1 MPYATIDN
9 ARLDRREVMPTLLGD
24 ISDFLII
31 GGIAGGSKDVG
42 AHAKDTSNAFLLG
55 GAMGGAAMTALG
67 LALTRTDRQV
77 LLVTGDG
84 ELLMA
89 LGSLATIGARLPK
102 NLSILV
108 VDNEH
113 YGSTG
118 DQSTHTS
125 FGIDLATVAQ
135 GCGIPN
141 TRLVT
146 TIDQIPDASKLLH
159 QADTPCFI
167 VVKVHGG
174 PPGKFKLNQH
184 AEECKLE
191 FRHALLGKR

>member
-1 MPYATIDN
+1 
-9 ARLDRREVMPTLLGD
+9 
-24 ISDFLII
+24 
-31 GGIAGGSKDVG
+31 
-42 AHAKDTSNAFLLG
+42 
-55 GAMGGAAMTALG
+55 MGGAAMTALG
-67 LALTRTDRQV
+67 LALTQPKRRV

-84 ELLMA
+84 ELLMS

-102 NLSILV
+102 NLAILI

-118 DQSTHTS
+118 DQSTHTR
-125 FGIDLATVAQ
+125 FGIDLKTVAE

-146 TIDQIPDASKLLH
+146 STDQIQEASKLLH
-159 QADTPCFI
+159 QVDAPCFV

-174 PPGKFKLNQH
+174 PPGAFKLNQH
-184 AEECKLE
+184 AEECKLA
-191 FRHALLGKR
+191 FRLALLGKR

>member
-1 MPYATIDN
+1 MPYDTIDN
-9 ARLDRREVMPTLLGD
+9 SRLDRREIMPKLLGD
-24 ISDFLII
+24 ISDFLIV

-42 AHAKDTSNAFLLG
+42 AHAKDTSNLFLLG

-67 LALTRTDRQV
+67 LAHTQPDRQI

-84 ELLMA
+84 ELLMG
-89 LGSLATIGARLPK
+89 LGSLATIGARLPR

-108 VDNEH
+108 VDNSI

-118 DQSTHTS
+118 DQPTHTS
-125 FGIDLATVAQ
+125 FGIDLKTIAE

-146 TIDQIPDASKLLH
+146 TKDQVAEASQLLH
-159 QADTPCFI
+159 QKDTPCFV

-191 FRHALLGKR
+191 FRRALLGKR